1 MAVDRFRPWR
11 KYMPPVAVEHASPR
25 VQRHV
30 VSVHV
35 GPGAVRMAT
44 RTVSG
49 SLTEAGI
56 APTTAF
62 ADSLLPVVGEL
73 VTHVVRH
80 AANTPVTNVGITVT
94 GGQLAVSVAD
104 DDDRLP
110 CLDSAGVGPGLWMVS
125 ELADEY
131 RGEVLAETA
140 ADRGAK
146 TVMARFQIPS

>member
-1 MAVDRFRPWR
+1 MDRFRPWR
-11 KYMPPVAVEHASPR
+11 KYLPPVAVEHALPR
-25 VQRHV
+25 VQRHI

-35 GPGAVRMAT
+35 GPGAVRVAT
-44 RTVSG
+44 RTVSE

-62 ADSLLPVVGEL
+62 ADAVLLVVGEL
-73 VTHVVRH
+73 VTNVVRH
-80 AANTPVTNVGITVT
+80 AANTPVAYVGITVA

-110 CLDSAGVGPGLWMVS
+110 CLDAAGMGPGLWMVS

-131 RGEVLAETA
+131 QGQVLAEPA
-140 ADRGAK
+140 ADRGGK